1 MLEVTRSDRD
11 VLEEDERSL
20 AKYAHYRHEVK
31 SAKYSRDNT
40 LAVIAEVCSRLAC
53 DHEGNAGVTSVTRL
67 TYPHA
72 RVTFAAPCATR
83 RMCAHGWLARTRSPV
98 MSLTPAETWDRLR
111 QRARQVLPEQTY
123 RTWLEPTDALS
134 VEGDTLLVGAPDQF
148 SADWNESKHA
158 DLLTSFAAV
167 ALGHPMKVRFK
178 VAEERMGRVQMDM
191 FVQPPPAPV
200 VAPLTAH
207 QQRLSAP
214 LNPRYTFD
222 QFVIG
227 KSNDVAAAAAQAAA
241 QAPGKVYNPLFIY
254 GETGL
259 GKTHLMQGIA
269 HELIKRTP
277 SLRLAFIGTEQ
288 FTNEFVNAIQT
299 GQMGDFRRRFREID
313 LLLVD
318 DVQFLKGKESTQ
330 EEFFHTFNAIY
341 ESGRQIVLTSDRP
354 PKEIPGLE
362 SRLVSRF
369 EWGMVANVDSPDLEH
384 RIAILRKK
392 ASLDHLELTI
402 PDDVIEFIAQ
412 HVKSSVR
419 ELEGSIIKLLAY
431 ASLKHRDISIDL
443 AREALRDK
451 LKGAT
456 SSDFPEIP
464 PTTIT
469 VATIQQVV
477 SREWGVTPD
486 GLRSK
491 TRTKQLTTP
500 RQVAMYLC
508 RELLALQLVEIG
520 NAFGGRDHSTVIHS
534 LDRVAEDMGGEP
546 GFADRVLAVR
556 GLLETLRATGKLGS

>member
-1 MLEVTRSDRD
+1 
-11 VLEEDERSL
+11 
-20 AKYAHYRHEVK
+20 
-31 SAKYSRDNT
+31 
-40 LAVIAEVCSRLAC
+40 
-53 DHEGNAGVTSVTRL
+53 
-67 TYPHA
+67 
-72 RVTFAAPCATR
+72 
-83 RMCAHGWLARTRSPV
+83 

-123 RTWLEPTDALS
+123 RTWLEPTDAIAL
-134 VEGDTLLVGAPDQF
+134 EGDTLVIGAPDQF
-148 SADWNESKHA
+148 SADWNDSKHA
-158 DLLTSFAAV
+158 DLLATFAPV
-167 ALGHPMKVRFK
+167 ALGHPMKIRFK
-178 VAEERMGRVQMDM
+178 VHEERMGRVQMDM
-191 FVQPPPAPV
+191 FVAPPPAPT
-200 VAPLTAH
+200 VASPAAQPSRT
-207 QQRLSAP
+207 STP

-222 QFVIG
+222 HFVIG

-269 HELIKRTP
+269 HELLRRTP
-277 SLRLAFIGTEQ
+277 TLRIAYVGTEQ
-288 FTNEFVNAIQT
+288 FTNEFISAIQT

-341 ESGRQIVLTSDRP
+341 EAGRQIVLNSDRP
-354 PKEIPGLE
+354 PREIPGLE

-369 EWGMVANVDSPDLEH
+369 EWGMVANVDSPDFEH
-384 RIAILRKK
+384 RIAILKKK

-402 PDDVIEFIAQ
+402 PDEVIEFIAQ

-431 ASLKHRDISIDL
+431 ASLKHRDISVDL

-451 LKGAT
+451 LRGAST
-456 SSDFPEIP
+456 ADFPDVP

-477 SREWGVTPD
+477 AREWGVTPD

-491 TRTKQLTTP
+491 TRTKQLTVP
-500 RQVAMYLC
+500 RQVAMSLC

-534 LDRVAEDMGGEP
+534 LERVAEDMA
-546 GFADRVLAVR
+546 ADASFTERVLKVR
-556 GLLETLRATGKLGS
+556 GMLETLRTTGQLGA

>member
-1 MLEVTRSDRD
+1 
-11 VLEEDERSL
+11 
-20 AKYAHYRHEVK
+20 
-31 SAKYSRDNT
+31 
-40 LAVIAEVCSRLAC
+40 
-53 DHEGNAGVTSVTRL
+53 
-67 TYPHA
+67 
-72 RVTFAAPCATR
+72 
-83 RMCAHGWLARTRSPV
+83 
-98 MSLTPAETWDRLR
+98 MSLSPAETWDRLR

-123 RTWLEPTDALS
+123 RTWLEPTDAIAL
-134 VEGDTLLVGAPDQF
+134 EGDTLVIGAPDQF
-148 SADWNESKHA
+148 SADWNDSKHA
-158 DLLTSFAAV
+158 DLLASFAPV

-178 VAEERMGRVQMDM
+178 VHEERVGRVQMDM
-191 FVQPPPAPV
+191 FVAPPPAPI
-200 VAPLTAH
+200 VAPPTV
-207 QQRLSAP
+207 QQTRMSTP

-269 HELIKRTP
+269 HELLRRTP
-277 SLRLAFIGTEQ
+277 TLRIAYVGTEQ
-288 FTNEFVNAIQT
+288 FTNEFISAIQT

-341 ESGRQIVLTSDRP
+341 EAGRQIVLNSDRP
-354 PKEIPGLE
+354 PREIPGLE

-384 RIAILRKK
+384 RIAILKKK

-402 PDDVIEFIAQ
+402 PDEVIEFIAQ

-431 ASLKHRDISIDL
+431 ASLKHRDISVDL

-451 LKGAT
+451 LRGAST
-456 SSDFPEIP
+456 ADFPDVP

-477 SREWGVTPD
+477 AREWGVTPD

-491 TRTKQLTTP
+491 TRTKQLTVP

-534 LDRVAEDMGGEP
+534 LDRVAEDQA
-546 GFADRVLAVR
+546 ADATFTERVLKVR
-556 GLLETLRATGKLGS
+556 GMLETLRTTGQLGT

>member
-1 MLEVTRSDRD
+1 MLPDQ
-11 VLEEDERSL
+11 
-20 AKYAHYRHEVK
+20 A
-31 SAKYSRDNT
+31 
-40 LAVIAEVCSRLAC
+40 
-53 DHEGNAGVTSVTRL
+53 
-67 TYPHA
+67 
-72 RVTFAAPCATR
+72 
-83 RMCAHGWLARTRSPV
+83 
-98 MSLTPAETWDRLR
+98 
-111 QRARQVLPEQTY
+111 Y
-123 RTWLEPTDALS
+123 RTWLETAEAVA
-134 VEGDTLLVGAPDQF
+134 VEGNTLLVGVPDQF
-148 SADWNESKHA
+148 AADWNESKYA
-158 DLLTSFAAV
+158 DLLTSLSPV
-167 ALGHPMKVRFK
+167 ALGHPLNVRFK
-178 VAEERMGRVQMDM
+178 VHEERVGRVQIDL

-200 VAPLTAH
+200 VAPPI
-207 QQRLSAP
+207 QQQSRISTP
-214 LNPRYTFD
+214 LNPRYVFD

-269 HELIKRTP
+269 HEI
-277 SLRLAFIGTEQ
+277 LRRSPALRIAYVGTEQ
-288 FTNEFVNAIQT
+288 FTNEFVAAIQA

-341 ESGRQIVLTSDRP
+341 EAGRQIVLTSDRP

-369 EWGMVANVDSPDLEH
+369 EWGMVANIDSPDLEH
-384 RIAILRKK
+384 RIAILKKK

-402 PDDVIEFIAQ
+402 PDEVIEFIAQ

-431 ASLKHRDISIDL
+431 ASLKHRDISVDL

-451 LKGAT
+451 LKGA
-456 SSDFPEIP
+456 SHSDFPDVP

-477 SREWGVTPD
+477 AREWGVTPD

-491 TRTKQLTTP
+491 TRTRQLTEP

-534 LDRVAEDMGGEP
+534 LDRVAEDMRAQQAFSE
-546 GFADRVLAVR
+546 RVLKLR
-556 GLLETLRATGKLGS
+556 SMLETLRTTGQLGT